1 MTSSNTTPTIKRII
15 GFVALSATAAIVFT
29 ACGNDEQARKDTADF
44 RTYVSNHRDS
54 AALYA
59 ETQWDKLEAEYN
71 EKKAK
76 LDTTKLATELRETY
90 RETEADWEAFKT
102 EYKVKAEEKTKVAET
117 DAFRTTLAIQGVR
130 PDYTDLS
137 NTNILAEYEHFVNVV
152 KTNKDTYTKEQW
164 LVVNNSWKALQGRK
178 KEIDNN
184 INAKDNGKIM
194 KLQVEYTAIKAVN
207 RPFAEGEANS

>member
-1 MTSSNTTPTIKRII
+1 MKRLSTTPNIKRTL
-15 GFVALSATAAIVFT
+15 GFFTLSATVALVFT
-29 ACGNDEQARKDTADF
+29 ACSNDEQLRKDTAEF

-54 AALYA
+54 AEAYV

-76 LDTTKLATELRETY
+76 LDTSKMATELRETY
-90 RETEADWEAFKT
+90 NETVHDWETFKT
-102 EYKVKAEEKTKVAET
+102 EYKTKQEEKAKIAET
-117 DAFRTTLAIQGVR
+117 DAFRTTLTIQGVR
-130 PDYTDLS
+130 PDYSDLS

-184 INAKDNGKIM
+184 ISGSDNGKIM

-207 RPFAEGEANS
+207 RPFAENEANS

>member
-1 MTSSNTTPTIKRII
+1 MKRLI
-15 GFVALSATAAIVFT
+15 GFFTLSATAAIIFT
-29 ACGNDEQARKDTADF
+29 SCNNDEQARKDTADF

-54 AALYA
+54 VEVFA

-76 LDTTKLATELRETY
+76 IDTSKLATELRETY
-90 RETEADWEAFKT
+90 RETEADWETFKAD
-102 EYKVKAEEKTKVAET
+102 YKAKQEAKAELAET
-117 DAFRTTLAIQGVR
+117 DAFRATLAIEGVR

-137 NTNILAEYEHFVNVV
+137 NTNILAAYEHFVNVV
-152 KTNKDTYTKEQW
+152 KANKDTYTKEQW
-164 LVVNNSWKALQGRK
+164 LVINNSWKALQGRK

-184 INAKDNGKIM
+184 ISSSDNGKIM

-207 RPFAEGEANS
+207 RPFADSETNS